1 MQFRVRKLTIEDLTI
16 IEDMASK
23 KFDVTNTNAIIFQ
36 DVGAKQVFRHFV
48 LPDNVA
54 GSNRFMSFGC
64 FDENEN
70 LYGVIGIRCMDEKPS
85 WLLSFIVTSS
95 DCPPTLGVRII
106 QHLLNYAVT
115 YQEERGYF
123 QWFVSS
129 KAEKFHAWQ
138 KLFLSLRKRYHH
150 YVYGSVPAGELP
162 KWLGTLELTGN
173 KIFPYD
179 INISMYIRKDL
190 CTNAEDPTNISDSDI
205 EFL

>member
-1 MQFRVRKLTIEDLTI
+1 MQVHLRKLNHDDLPVIE
-16 IEDMASK
+16 EMATK
-23 KFDVTNTNAIIFQ
+23 KFDITNTSALIFQ
-36 DVGAKQVFRHFV
+36 DVGAKHVFRHFV

-54 GSNRFMSFGC
+54 GSTRFLSFGC
-64 FDENEN
+64 FDEHNE
-70 LYGVIGIRCMDEKPS
+70 LKGIIGLRCLDEKPA

-95 DCPPTLGVRII
+95 DCPPTTGVKII
-106 QHLLNYAVT
+106 LNLLNYAVA

-138 KLFLSLRKRYHH
+138 KLFLGLRKKYHH
-150 YVYGSVPAGELP
+150 YVYAQISSNTLP
-162 KWLGTLELTGN
+162 QWLGNLELTGN

-190 CTNAEDPTNISDSDI
+190 CTNGEDQIDISDSDI
-205 EFL
+205 EFI

>member
-1 MQFRVRKLTIEDLTI
+1 MQFRIRKLNSDDLPMIE
-16 IEDMASK
+16 EMATK
-23 KFDVTNTNAIIFQ
+23 KFDVTNTSAIIFQ

-48 LPDNVA
+48 LPDHVA
-54 GSNRFMSFGC
+54 GSNRYLSFGC

-70 LYGVIGIRCMDEKPS
+70 LRGIIGLRCMEEKPS

-95 DCPPTLGVRII
+95 DCSPTLGVKII
-106 QHLLNYAVT
+106 LNLLNHAVA

-138 KLFLSLRKRYHH
+138 KLFLNLRNRYHH
-150 YVYGSVPAGELP
+150 YVYGSIPAGELP

-190 CTNAEDPTNISDSDI
+190 CTNVEDIPTMSDTDI
-205 EFL
+205 EFI